1 MTADQKS
8 WTEMIFRLLSVKGI
22 GDVIANRLLLSM
34 LDCSSS
40 NEAQK
45 QILAQLNDR
54 QRDEFSALAAPA
66 LTQDVDYIS
75 VRDSQYP
82 ETLMSFLDCKSPTVL
97 SCRGNLNL
105 LLTRKVGFSGSRKV
119 SDKGIDITRDC
130 VSQLAADGV
139 CIVSGYAAGV
149 DITAHYEALAS
160 GGATIIVLPEGMEH
174 FSIKR
179 ALAPVWDWNRVL
191 VVSEFLPRDAWSAA
205 RAMKRNNT
213 ILGLSDAMIVVEAGI
228 TGGSIDAGMK
238 AIAGGKKL
246 FVPFYGQW
254 PESALGNA
262 KLLESGARPIRRKPE
277 TQRAN
282 LSQLRQSLVAP
293 NSLF

>member
-22 GDVIANRLLLSM
+22 GDVIANRLLLSV
-34 LDCSSS
+34 LDCGSP

-54 QRDEFSALAAPA
+54 QRDEFSALVAPTLA
-66 LTQDVDYIS
+66 QDVDYIS
-75 VRDSQYP
+75 VRDSRYP
-82 ETLMSFLDCKSPTVL
+82 EILMSFLNCKSPAIL

-105 LLTRKVGFSGSRKV
+105 LRTRKVGFSGSRKV
-119 SDKGIDITRDC
+119 SNKGIDITRDC

-149 DITAHYEALAS
+149 DITAHYEALAT

-174 FSIKR
+174 FRIKR

-191 VVSEFLPRDAWSAA
+191 VVSEFLPRDAWSVA

-213 ILGLSDAMIVVEAGI
+213 MLGLSDAMVVVEAGI